1 MMKRFYS
8 YAAAAPVEGGFGVTL
23 DGKPVR
29 TPAGAILTAATPA
42 LADALAAEWAE
53 QTGEVR
59 PLAMPL
65 NRLALTQQDR
75 VSPRREA
82 VITEALAYVESDL
95 LCYRTGDDAT
105 LAARQIAAWN
115 PLLDWFSAAYG
126 VTLTITEGLMPVT
139 QDRGPLAPLRL
150 RLEGFT
156 DADLTAFALL
166 TPMAGSFVLALA
178 LLDGRLSAE
187 ATYHLSQLDESYQ
200 IEKWGED
207 DEAAERRAALAL
219 EFQDI
224 ARFLALNRA

>member
-1 MMKRFYS
+1 MKRFYKE
-8 YAAAAPVEGGFGVTL
+8 AAAAPVEGGFGVTL

-42 LADALAAEWAE
+42 LAEALAAEWAE

-75 VSPRREA
+75 VGPRREA
-82 VITEALAYVESDL
+82 VTIEALAYVESDL
-95 LCYRTGDDAT
+95 LCYRSGDDAT
-105 LAARQIAAWN
+105 LAARQIIAWN
-115 PLLDWFSAAYG
+115 PLLDWFAAAYG
-126 VTLTITEGLMPVT
+126 VTLAITEGLMPVA
-139 QDRGPLAPLRL
+139 QDTAALAPLRAKL
-150 RLEGFT
+150 DGFS
-156 DADLTAFALL
+156 DAELTAFALL
-166 TPMAGSFVLALA
+166 APAAGSFVLALA

-187 ATYHLSQLDESYQ
+187 EAYALSQLDESYQ

-207 DEAAERRAALAL
+207 EEAAERRAALAL

-224 ARFLALNRA
+224 GRFLALNRG

>member
-1 MMKRFYS
+1 MKRFYKE
-8 YAAAAPVEGGFGVTL
+8 AAAAPVEGGFGVTL

-42 LADALAAEWAE
+42 LAEALAAEWAE

-75 VSPRREA
+75 VAPRREA
-82 VITEALAYVESDL
+82 VTTEALAYVESDL
-95 LCYRTGDDAT
+95 LCYRSGDDAT
-105 LAARQIAAWN
+105 LAARQIDAWN
-115 PLLDWFSAAYG
+115 PLLDWFSASYG
-126 VTLTITEGLMPVT
+126 VTLAITDGLMPIP
-139 QDRGPLAPLRL
+139 QDTEALAPLRSKL
-150 RLEGFT
+150 DGFS
-156 DADLTAFALL
+156 DAELTAFALL
-166 TPMAGSFVLALA
+166 APAAGSFVLALA

-187 ATYHLSQLDESYQ
+187 ETYALSQLDESYQ

-207 DEAAERRAALAL
+207 EEAAERRLALAL

-224 ARFLALNRA
+224 GRFLALNRS